1 MSAATEAPQIA
12 LARLDGLLNK
22 VFAFGAFFLTI
33 DVVQNAFRQIDYLNP
48 FWFWLTLLMLLVSVA
63 GLIVSA
69 FFVGKS
75 RYWYRALTL
84 TVLFTLLTWGFQIRQ
99 GMTLPDDFKPWIWWA
114 LGFALISAVG
124 AWNRN
129 WVFISLLVGPLVWV
143 LVATAPAGGGA
154 SLFYAIED
162 GLYTFFFCLG
172 ISLLVLELKNRA
184 IQLDRENALVLES
197 SLARVRLEAI
207 RIERAHLNALLIDKS
222 ISALAIAA
230 EAVTAKQKAQA
241 IILAEEA
248 ISRLE
253 GELARGATPPETF
266 SAEAFLT
273 PLVNAILNRIPDCK
287 VKINGDLNMQLS
299 YHLASGLHEA
309 TILAINNSLTHAPNA
324 TERRVNITAGTR
336 GLKIVIR
343 DNGRGFRMSNV
354 HKTALGVRW
363 VIFRRL
369 ESLGVSAKLDSAPA
383 TGTTWIY
390 EWNA

>member
-1 MSAATEAPQIA
+1 MSALTEAPQIA
-12 LARLDGLLNK
+12 LARLDGLLSK
-22 VFAFGAFFLTI
+22 VFAVGVFLLTI
-33 DVVQNAFRQIDYLNP
+33 DLVQNAFRQIGYLNP
-48 FWFWLTLLMLLVSVA
+48 FWFWLTLLTLLASVS

-75 RYWYRALTL
+75 RYWYRAITL

-99 GMTLPDDFKPWIWWA
+99 GATLPDDFKPWIWWA
-114 LGFALISAVG
+114 LGFALVSAVG
-124 AWNRN
+124 GWNRN
-129 WVFISLLVGPLVWV
+129 WVFVSLLIGPAIWI

-154 SLFYAIED
+154 PLFYAIED
-162 GLYTFFFCLG
+162 GLYSFFFSLG

-184 IQLDRENALVLES
+184 IQLDRENYLVLES

-207 RIERAHLNALLIDKS
+207 RIERAHLNALHIDKS
-222 ISALAIAA
+222 ISALAAA
-230 EAVTAKQKAQA
+230 ADAVTAKQKAKA
-241 IILAEEA
+241 MDLAEEA
-248 ISRLE
+248 ISKLNE
-253 GELARGATPPETF
+253 EMARGATPPDTF

-273 PLVNAILNRIPDCK
+273 PLVNAVLNRIPDCK
-287 VKINGDLNMQLS
+287 VKITGDLNIQLG

-309 TILAINNSLTHAPNA
+309 TILAVDNSLTHAPNA
-324 TERRVNITAGTR
+324 TERKVNITAGAR

-369 ESLGVSAKLDSAPA
+369 ESLGVNAKLDSTPA
-383 TGTTWIY
+383 TGTTWIF